1 MASTPPAVSLLLP
14 GKKKIRPHQTVV
26 FSKNK
31 KTNRVFG
38 ATTFSSLLA
47 RVYSFG
53 SFCLEVK
60 GIGNLRIATSTNVTF
75 MSTTTKT
82 TIKATIEAKT
92 KNDRKNNNNN
102 NENKKTTTTIA
113 SPTIILPHM
122 KTQTTACLH
131 APITCLQQQQQKQNN
146 KDDKKNTTTKQ
157 NRN

>member
-14 GKKKIRPHQTVV
+14 GQKKIRHRQTVV

-60 GIGNLRIATSTNVTF
+60 GIDNLRLATSTNVTF

-82 TIKATIEAKT
+82 TIKATTEAKT
-92 KNDRKNNNNN
+92 KNDRKK
-102 NENKKTTTTIA
+102 EK
-113 SPTIILPHM
+113 
-122 KTQTTACLH
+122 
-131 APITCLQQQQQKQNN
+131 QQ
-146 KDDKKNTTTKQ
+146 
-157 NRN
+157 